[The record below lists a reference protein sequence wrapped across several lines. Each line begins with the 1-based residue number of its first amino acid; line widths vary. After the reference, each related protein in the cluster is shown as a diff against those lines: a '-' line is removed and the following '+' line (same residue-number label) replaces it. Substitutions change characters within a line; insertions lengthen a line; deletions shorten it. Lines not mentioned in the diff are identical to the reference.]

1 MIAQPVKQVVIAGG
15 GTAGWITAFALV
27 KQLGAVIDITLVESD
42 EIGTVGVGESVIPTA
57 RTFHDY
63 MGIDESDLVRRTGST
78 FKLGISFE
86 DWAREGD
93 RYIHSFGTIGRSTWM
108 VDFHHFWLRA
118 HELGVAGEIGE
129 YCLAHQAAAAGRFAP
144 SQQVPPNFAYL
155 LDAGLYGRYLLG
167 LAENSGVRRV
177 EG

>member
-1 MIAQPVKQVVIAGG
+1 MTGQPIKRVVIAAG
-15 GTAGWITAFALV
+15 GTAGWIAAFALA
-27 KQLGAVIDITLVESD
+27 KQLGPLIEVTLVESD

-63 MGIDESDLVRRTGST
+63 MGIDEADFVRSTGST

-118 HELGVAGEIGE
+118 RELGVAADIGA
-129 YCLAHQAAAAGRFAP
+129 YCLEHEAAAAGRFGP
-144 SQQVPPNFAYL
+144 SQQVAANYAYH
-155 LDAGLYGRYLLG
+155 LDGEPLGRHF
-167 LAENSGVRRV
+167 R
-177 EG
+177 